1 MAWPSCRRL
10 YDDTLYRSGDRR
22 RGHTRTELRRSA
34 AVLQDQYRNIYG
46 ADTYLE
52 ADSQDGQLLAVFAMA
67 IHDANTAAVQV
78 YNAFSPAT
86 ASGAALSSNV
96 KINGLARGVA
106 TRSSV
111 DLRIVGQGGTTI
123 SGGVA
128 LDGDRVQWEL
138 PASVTIPPA
147 GEITVTALCR
157 KVGAVAAAPGS
168 ITRIGTPTLGWQSVT
183 NPAAATPGAPVESDA
198 ALRVRQAVSVALP
211 SRTVLEGTVGAVA
224 SVPGVLRHVAY
235 ENDTAVADANGLP
248 PHSIALVVDGGDAGL
263 IASAIAAK
271 KTPGTGTHGSTSV
284 VVTDIYGI
292 AHPIR
297 FFRPIRVPVSAEI
310 QMRALAGYT
319 TATGQAVQRAVAD
332 YINGVAIGG
341 GASASVEWADAI
353 SAANGV
359 PGSGTFKI
367 TGLALRRSSGNG
379 APDVALA
386 FNEAAST
393 TPDAVKIT
401 VSG

>member
-157 KVGAVAAAPGS
+157 KVGAVAARRA
-168 ITRIGTPTLGWQSVT
+168 
-183 NPAAATPGAPVESDA
+183 
-198 ALRVRQAVSVALP
+198 P
-211 SRTVLEGTVGAVA
+211 SR
-224 SVPGVLRHVAY
+224 
-235 ENDTAVADANGLP
+235 
-248 PHSIALVVDGGDAGL
+248 
-263 IASAIAAK
+263 ASARPRWA
-271 KTPGTGTHGSTSV
+271 GS
-284 VVTDIYGI
+284 
-292 AHPIR
+292 P
-297 FFRPIRVPVSAEI
+297 
-310 QMRALAGYT
+310 
-319 TATGQAVQRAVAD
+319 
-332 YINGVAIGG
+332 
-341 GASASVEWADAI
+341 
-353 SAANGV
+353 
-359 PGSGTFKI
+359 
-367 TGLALRRSSGNG
+367 
-379 APDVALA
+379 
-386 FNEAAST
+386 
-393 TPDAVKIT
+393 
-401 VSG
+401 

>member
-1 MAWPSCRRL
+1 MTILSTAPVIDAAGIRAPS
-10 YDDTLYRSGDRR
+10 YG
-22 RGHTRTELRRSA
+22 E
-34 AVLQDQYRNIYG
+34 VLQYFKDQYRNIYG

-183 NPAAATPGAPVESDA
+183 NPAAAIRRAPSKA
-198 ALRVRQAVSVALP
+198 TRRCGSGKPCRWRCRRAPCWKARSVRWRPCRACCGTSPTRTTRP
-211 SRTVLEGTVGAVA
+211 SRMPMACRRTA
-224 SVPGVLRHVAY
+224 SRWWW
-235 ENDTAVADANGLP
+235 TA
-248 PHSIALVVDGGDAGL
+248 
-263 IASAIAAK
+263 
-271 KTPGTGTHGSTSV
+271 
-284 VVTDIYGI
+284 
-292 AHPIR
+292 
-297 FFRPIRVPVSAEI
+297 
-310 QMRALAGYT
+310 
-319 TATGQAVQRAVAD
+319 ATQA
-332 YINGVAIGG
+332 
-341 GASASVEWADAI
+341 
-353 SAANGV
+353 
-359 PGSGTFKI
+359 
-367 TGLALRRSSGNG
+367 
-379 APDVALA
+379 
-386 FNEAAST
+386 
-393 TPDAVKIT
+393 
-401 VSG
+401 